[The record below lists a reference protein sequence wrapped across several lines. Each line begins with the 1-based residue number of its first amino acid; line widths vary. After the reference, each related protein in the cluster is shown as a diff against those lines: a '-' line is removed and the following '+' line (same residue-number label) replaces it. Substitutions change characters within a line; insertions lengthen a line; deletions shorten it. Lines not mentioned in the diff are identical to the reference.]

1 MGTTFLFAWH
11 CLAIPKQ
18 PKQEISLTSLVNQAV
33 NEESDPQNTE
43 SRPFTLNTHPTK
55 DPSVLLAAQVSSKLE
70 EGQCA

>member
-1 MGTTFLFAWH
+1 MALPGNSKTAQT
-11 CLAIPKQ
+11 KNQ
-18 PKQEISLTSLVNQAV
+18 PHILVNQAV